1 MPDEQWQQLV
11 ETRLSRLELESAVE
25 AERYRQLT
33 ERLDSIDGHLGW
45 IFKSVLGA
53 IIIAVVTFIVKGG
66 LIL

>member
-1 MPDEQWQQLV
+1 MPDEQWQQLD

-66 LIL
+66 LIA

>member
-53 IIIAVVTFIVKGG
+53 IIIAAVTFIVKGG
-66 LIL
+66 LVA